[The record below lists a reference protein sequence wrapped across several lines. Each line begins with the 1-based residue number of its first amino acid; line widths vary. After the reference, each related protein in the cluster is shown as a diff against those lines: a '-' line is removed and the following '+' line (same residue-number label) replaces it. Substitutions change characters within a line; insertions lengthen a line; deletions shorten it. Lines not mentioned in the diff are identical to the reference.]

1 MMVPPLLTHHQVA
14 LILGI
19 RVIAVRRLARK
30 GLCPVRQ
37 PDGRFLYRASDVA
50 HYLPKEGAI

>member
-1 MMVPPLLTHHQVA
+1 MLTHRQVA

-19 RVIAVRRLARK
+19 RVIDVRRLARK

-37 PDGRFLYRASDVA
+37 EDGQFLYRASDVA
-50 HYLPKEGAI
+50 RYLPKEGAI